1 MDRPTDELAYPAT
14 DTRHCGHAGAGH
26 PRRLTF
32 RAKSQQRN
40 QRSPGQSDR
49 DSRRHCERPGRE
61 DPGHRPASLW
71 SRPCTRP
78 RHARQGGVLGV
89 PVGSA
94 RGIPTVHRDI
104 DHRSR
109 RQPVLRFA
117 ADQPHP
123 RPPGSRLFQA
133 GPGVARHRARAGI
146 RPADR
151 TIGAP
156 DRLSSAIGDG
166 RPEADPARLLQPAQI
181 RGVSRQA
188 AARPEGDP
196 APRQQGN
203 GSGRPLPRRMDRA
216 GRHVD
221 RGIRSAPLRCNAGPE
236 GVSGGDRS
244 RRPDAGLGCRR
255 ALAFDPRCRPLH
267 HGRTVQGRTGRRG
280 ESPALR
286 GCGDTRGGLA
296 AAAGGRLDPCHRERR
311 APGRTSRHHGEETWA
326 RRSQRANSASPP
338 GRRTGRIDDPAQRH
352 PPSRSNSNA
361 PPSPTSATSSANPR
375 RWKPWASSPAAWRTI
390 STTS

>member
-1 MDRPTDELAYPAT
+1 MSLRTRLLILVIAAMLVPAILVGLRFVQNRSSEINAALANLTATADDIASDLDEKIQGTAQLHYGLARARDL
-14 DTRHCGHAGAGH
+14 DTRDKAACSAFLSEVREEYPQFTGI
-26 PRRLTF
+26 LTI
-32 RAKSQQRN
+32 
-40 QRSPGQSDR
+40 
-49 DSRRHCERPGRE
+49 
-61 DPGHRPASLW
+61 DPDGSLF
-71 SRPCTRP
+71 CD
-78 RHARQGGVLGV
+78 L
-89 PVGSA
+89 
-94 RGIPTVHRDI
+94 
-104 DHRSR
+104 
-109 RQPVLRFA
+109 A

-156 DRLSSAIGDG
+156 DRLSGAIGDG

-296 AAAGGRLDPCHRERR
+296 AAAGGRLDPCDRERR

-352 PPSRSNSNA
+352 RRSRSNSNA

-375 RWKPWASSPAAWRTI
+375 RWKPWASLPAAWRTI
-390 STTS
+390 STIS